1 MTERTSIESIIAQDA
16 ADCADVSVK
25 LCRKLPTV
33 TIRDDNGVQEDI
45 FMQGHDA
52 DEFIKALDGLI
63 EQAPD
68 ATMDAAL
75 KHLAKPYVDC
85 IWN

>member
-1 MTERTSIESIIAQDA
+1 MTSRTSIEAIIAQDA
-16 ADCADVSVK
+16 EHCADVSVR

-33 TIRDDNGVQEDI
+33 TIRDDTGAQEDI
-45 FMQGHDA
+45 FMQGNDA

-68 ATMDAAL
+68 ATVDAAL
-75 KHLAKPYVDC
+75 KHLARPYCEC